1 MKKQK
6 DNGEKMIEYIM
17 AYNLDDTGK
26 LINAKRREELI
37 RCIDC
42 NNYQKDWTP
51 NSSDQYNRHYC
62 VILGGMFTPNDYCSY
77 GEKK

>member
-1 MKKQK
+1 
-6 DNGEKMIEYIM
+6 MIEYIM

-42 NNYQKDWTP
+42 N
-51 NSSDQYNRHYC
+51 SSDQYNRHYC

>member
-42 NNYQKDWTP
+42 ENYQIGLTH
-51 NSSDQYNRHYC
+51 NSSNQYDRHYC
-62 VILGGMFTPNDYCSY
+62 VILGRMLTPNDYCSY

>member
-51 NSSDQYNRHYC
+51 IPSDQYDRHYC
-62 VILGGMFTPNDYCSY
+62 SILDGMFAPNDYCSY

>member
-1 MKKQK
+1 MFNVIDRYKL
-6 DNGEKMIEYIM
+6 
-17 AYNLDDTGK
+17 NLYC
-26 LINAKRREELI
+26 

-42 NNYQKDWTP
+42 ENYQIGWTH